1 MGARSTKK
9 SKGGG
14 KKAARKDRKPR
25 PWERQASES
34 LVAFERFVIF
44 RDMPE
49 RSQADVARIVGVS
62 PSAIDQT
69 AQKFNWQART
79 AAWEEELDRRARN
92 AELAEIEKMAKRQV
106 QIATGLQEA
115 GALELEALVKRIRYV
130 DLHAKSQPPGSPPR
144 QPLTSI
150 KDIVRLVES
159 GTKLERLNR
168 GEPTEHT
175 EHSMSWSD
183 LVRKHKGE

>member
-1 MGARSTKK
+1 MA
-9 SKGGG
+9 
-14 KKAARKDRKPR
+14 D
-25 PWERQASES
+25 
-34 LVAFERFVIF
+34 
-44 RDMPE
+44 
-49 RSQADVARIVGVS
+49 RSQADVARIVGVT
-62 PSAIDQT
+62 PAAIDNM
-69 AQKFNWQART
+69 AQRNDWQARA
-79 AAWEEELDRRARN
+79 AAWEEELDRRSRN
-92 AELAEIEKMAKRQV
+92 AEIAEIEKMAKRQV

-115 GALELEALVKRIRYV
+115 GAMELQALVKRIKYV
-130 DLHAKSQPPGSPPR
+130 DQYAKAQAPGTPPR

-183 LVRKHKGE
+183 LVRKHKGK